1 MPVLWSLSIPPTQQ
15 WNKQFILHRIRP
27 ESAGCN
33 SARVSCNICVL
44 KGVEVLR
51 PLLYIYM
58 DDISILVPF
67 FTMIL
72 HTITKILKFDQ
83 IRYPILDAFSVCI
96 VKFIRVDAS
105 WSLQISS
112 IHLLGQYINSN
123 LGNVICGS
131 YITTLLS
138 LKQIIGCLICAN
150 LKLEIVWYI
159 GGIRS
164 CSTQT
169 SSIYPYGWY
178 INSNLGY
185 VICSKYATVIL
196 VHELVQFP
204 RQIRFFASIVWYL
217 SAKRSFS
224 DSILSLYAYG
234 RYINSNLGYVICST
248 HNNLIMINFGY
259 VAGLYFYTYLCV

>member
-1 MPVLWSLSIPPTQQ
+1 MCATTSWSVLTS
-15 WNKQFILHRIRP
+15 FIYLCGQHINF
-27 ESAGCN
+27 GT
-33 SARVSCNICVL
+33 L
-44 KGVEVLR
+44 
-51 PLLYIYM
+51 
-58 DDISILVPF
+58 
-67 FTMIL
+67 FTMKL
-72 HTITKILKFDQ
+72 HTTTIILNFDQ
-83 IRYPILDAFSVCI
+83 IWYPILDAFSVCI
-96 VKFIRVDAS
+96 VQFIRVGAN

-112 IHLLGQYINSN
+112 IYLLGQYINSN
-123 LGNVICGS
+123 LGYAVYTS
-131 YITTLLS
+131 YTTTLLNR
-138 LKQIIGCLICAN
+138 KQITGRLTCAH
-150 LKLEIVWYI
+150 LELVIVWYI

-164 CSTQT
+164 CSAQT

-248 HNNLIMINFGY
+248 HNNLIMINFG
-259 VAGLYFYTYLCV
+259 